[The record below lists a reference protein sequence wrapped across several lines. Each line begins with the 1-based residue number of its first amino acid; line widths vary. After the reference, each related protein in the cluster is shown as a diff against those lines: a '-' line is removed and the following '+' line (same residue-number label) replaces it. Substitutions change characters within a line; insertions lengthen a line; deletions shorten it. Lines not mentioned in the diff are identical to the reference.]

1 MLRAGPEP
9 AGRGK
14 QSRGEEDPEP
24 RRGRR
29 RRRGLR
35 SADRP
40 AAGGSAPGAVRLR
53 RPARSRAEAGGAAAA
68 CAPCL
73 WRPCLLGDAVTD
85 PRGRSSRA
93 ASRRLHSAAGLSGR
107 PPCAE
112 VSLQA
117 LEDEVTVES
126 VLHGKIAAGR
136 RGLACLA
143 CGQHLEVVHSLT
155 GERLSAYRF
164 SGVNQQPPI
173 ILAMKEFSWQKRVGL
188 LIGLE
193 EAEGSVLCLYD
204 LGVSRVVKAVVLPG
218 RVTAI
223 EPIVSHGGASASTQH
238 LHPSLRWLFG
248 VAAVVTDIGQ
258 ILLIDLCLDDMSCS
272 QNELEASDL
281 EVVSGIPA
289 EVPHIRETVMR
300 EGRHLCF
307 QLVSPSGTPVSALRY
322 ISRTNQLAVGFSD
335 GYLALWNM
343 KSMKREYYTQLEGG
357 RVPVYA
363 VTFQEPENDPRNC
376 CYLWAVQSTQD
387 SEGDVLSLH
396 LLQLAFGDR
405 KCLASGQVLYEGLE
419 YCEERYTLDLT
430 GGMFP
435 LRGQTSNTK
444 LLGCQSIEKYR
455 YHGDR
460 EEGMNEALSPDTS
473 VSVFTWQV
481 NIYGQGKP
489 SMYLGLFDI
498 NRWYHAQMPDSLR
511 SGEYLHN
518 CSYFALWSLESVVN
532 KTYPHYIL
540 DVLVNERSLSR
551 GIPPSYPPPE
561 QFFNAN
567 IYNFDATC
575 LLNSGIV
582 HVTCNGFQKETLR
595 FLKKSGASLSEFIPD
610 GYNRCLMAGLLS
622 PRLTDTHP
630 SSLSQ
635 EEQLEAILSAA
646 IHTSC
651 LGLLTGCI
659 KKWTKEEQPNSAANL
674 RFVLEWTWNK
684 VVFTKEEFDR
694 LCTPLFDGSCRFI
707 DPQTIQSLQQCHLL
721 LSNLNSVL
729 NCFTTEAQEITERG
743 LMDLHKKCLVTR
755 LICQYTQV
763 VLWFCHSGLLP
774 EGLDDAVQL
783 SRLYYN
789 YPVIQNYYTSRRQK
803 CERLARGKWNPDC
816 LMIDEM
822 VSQLG
827 DGVERLWKRD
837 EGGTGK
843 YPPSSLH
850 ALLDIYLLDD
860 VTETSKHAVTIYL
873 LLDIMYSFPNKT
885 DSCIESFP
893 TAFAIPWG
901 QVKLIQGFWLI
912 DHNDYGSGLDLLF
925 HPATVKPVSWQHS
938 KIIQAFMSQGEHRQ
952 ALRYIQTMK
961 PTVSSGDDVTLHLTV
976 LLSNKYM
983 VEAWTFLRQ
992 HSTSVNVEALLTHTY
1007 KVCQETGL
1015 MEDLLKLP
1023 FTDLEQDCL
1032 VRFLQSSTNV
1042 RNHEFLLVHYLQR
1055 ANYVSALRLNQT
1067 LKTNF
1072 SNDRDPRLR
1081 ERSEVRNAIV
1091 EQYGKVLPK
1100 IQRRLA
1106 IEQAKPYHLSTSPVL
1121 REVSRPQPLS
1131 TITKQAATGAVLT
1144 RSAFISNVLSKI
1156 GEIWACTGPKGGSS
1170 AYKSPRREPSPL
1182 PHPQVPEAF
1191 VGTPILK
1198 ASQKISRPLDLV
1210 VHPVHQPCQRLGF
1223 IQQTPKRSPLYLA
1236 SSSLFKGSPHSP
1248 SRTLELRVLETPF
1261 VVKRAKTLAMSVTSS
1276 GFAEFTPQ
1284 SILRSGLRT
1293 PPLPS
1298 PSLSPGRS
1306 VTPPL
1311 RLKET
1316 RISFMEEDMA
1326 SKQTAGGADDSKT
1339 RLSVTTPL
1347 QKCGVPAKSEW
1358 LKSKAKTTD
1367 FSLNSPEKDHQEA
1380 EVRSQD
1386 TPSQSLEKLDMSR
1399 ESSGASTKSDQTTLE
1414 YQDAPSPGDLEGIF
1428 VASKPVSSSVE
1439 LIINVAEPTKKDSDK
1454 DVLESEGASP
1464 DLEKQAG
1471 TIDDAETKNLLVAEE
1486 VLSDLNHLHRI
1497 PGVEASLCVP
1507 PAHERKILTLKS
1519 QVPVLD
1525 EGLISV
1531 ETCTSAFRAAVAHG
1545 PDDSGDSGLAVP
1557 ASPVISEHKPDQE
1570 GILNLQEDHKVGPD
1584 VLKASVDF
1592 PEAQPPVP
1600 DDSPDPQEIH
1610 VTEHEEL
1617 RVQDSGH
1624 EARSL
1629 SFSELYPAGTLK
1641 LQYNFDTIEQQFCDL
1656 PDNKDSAECDVAEV
1670 EGELFGAQSNF
1681 TLILEGEEGELEAG
1695 DSAASNVLA
1704 PAANAAAEEKP
1715 VCSEENSG
1723 PGCMAEL
1730 PPVRTS
1736 DRESQK
1742 VETLPYVPEPIKV
1755 AIAENLLDVI
1765 KDTRSKEITSDSVE
1779 QQSIHENIPL
1789 ISQRVVSKVVKST
1802 LKTVQETSTVTI
1814 NMSQLDDTIS
1824 SRTRR
1829 RGRVQNLGVRSA
1841 GQEDSTAVTAPDTP
1855 GLSDIR
1861 RTRKR
1866 KEISEASEGA
1876 CSEAPSV
1883 KVVSQNQQ
1891 IPQNFVTP
1899 RRGRKR
1905 REDQDMLESDP
1916 PLEQGLAVTPD
1927 SKLRRVKSSQLLET
1941 AAEKMKLSSV
1951 TKKTPKGIKKSV
1963 EYQET
1968 VEMVDLDLKV
1978 SKVARRISG
1987 STRKLRSAT
1996 REASKKT
2003 PHKPDRETNLSSVTK
2018 KKTSK
2023 GIKKSIDYLEGVEM
2037 VDLDLKVS
2045 KVDRPSG
2052 STRKLRSANL
2062 EASVSKE
2069 LKPDEKSM
2077 DQPPPVEPDR
2087 GSTKR
2092 ESSTLDVPE
2101 ESRFDASQPCLQAE
2115 FGGPRKRG
2123 RPRKNPPEDAGSKAV
2138 KEVRSPKRR
2147 SGALSSQRR
2156 STRNTPAKRKTDVA
2170 KAALEK
2176 SALVPTADFAVGSG
2190 KKLTEKVE
2198 DPSHTDTFQGIDEE
2212 TATMETDNPEEK
2224 ALAAAAPP
2232 KSSRRT
2238 RTRSSKAVSFPDLSE
2253 PKNEFVFSTPVSKV
2267 PRKEKGKK
2275 IEAPAQLQE
2284 LVSDLSSRFVFSPP
2298 ALRTRRKTT
2307 SNTSRAGDE
2316 LEDDAPSVESVGRP
2330 KVKATRTAKTRQA
2343 SKIKEEDNW
2352 SPPPVKI
2359 RLISPLP
2366 SPIDEVQSKPKRA
2379 TAAPGRAPGRGRK
2392 KMSSFPKQVLRR
2404 KML

>member
-1 MLRAGPEP
+1 MAAERRCGVHL
-9 AGRGK
+9 
-14 QSRGEEDPEP
+14 P
-24 RRGRR
+24 RRARGVPWAVETLAGLAPGEPSGPRGGLLVAVCSACSWAWLGESM
-29 RRRGLR
+29 RGLTAKVT
-35 SADRP
+35 S
-40 AAGGSAPGAVRLR
+40 G
-53 RPARSRAEAGGAAAA
+53 
-68 CAPCL
+68 
-73 WRPCLLGDAVTD
+73 LL
-85 PRGRSSRA
+85 P
-93 ASRRLHSAAGLSGR
+93 L
-107 PPCAE
+107 PE

-460 EEGMNEALSPDTS
+460 EEALSPDTS

-622 PRLTDTHP
+622 PRLNDTHP

-1131 TITKQAATGAVLT
+1131 TITKQAATGTVLT

-1248 SRTLELRVLETPF
+1248 SSTLELRVLETPF

-1386 TPSQSLEKLDMSR
+1386 TPSQILEKLDMSR

-1471 TIDDAETKNLLVAEE
+1471 TVDDAETKNLLVAEE

-1545 PDDSGDSGLAVP
+1545 PDDSGDSGLAVS

-1584 VLKASVDF
+1584 VLKPSVDF

-1723 PGCMAEL
+1723 PGCVAEL

-1802 LKTVQETSTVTI
+1802 LKTVKETSTVTI

-1905 REDQDMLESDP
+1905 REDQDTLESDP

-1996 REASKKT
+1996 LEASKKT

-2077 DQPPPVEPDR
+2077 DQPLPVEPDR

-2092 ESSTLDVPE
+2092 ESSMLDVPE

-2115 FGGPRKRG
+2115 FGRPRKRG
-2123 RPRKNPPEDAGSKAV
+2123 RPRKLNPPEDAGSKAV

-2147 SGALSSQRR
+2147 SGTLSSQRR

-2176 SALVPTADFAVGSG
+2176 SALVPTADFAVGSR

-2198 DPSHTDTFQGIDEE
+2198 DPSHTGTFHGIDEE
-2212 TATMETDNPEEK
+2212 TATMERDNPEEK

-2275 IEAPAQLQE
+2275 IETPAQLQE

-2379 TAAPGRAPGRGRK
+2379 TAAPGRAPGRGK
-2392 KMSSFPKQVLRR
+2392 KKLSSFPKQVLRR

>member
-1 MLRAGPEP
+1 M
-9 AGRGK
+9 
-14 QSRGEEDPEP
+14 
-24 RRGRR
+24 
-29 RRRGLR
+29 RGLTAKVT
-35 SADRP
+35 S
-40 AAGGSAPGAVRLR
+40 G
-53 RPARSRAEAGGAAAA
+53 
-68 CAPCL
+68 
-73 WRPCLLGDAVTD
+73 LL
-85 PRGRSSRA
+85 P
-93 ASRRLHSAAGLSGR
+93 L
-107 PPCAE
+107 PE

-622 PRLTDTHP
+622 PRLNDTHP

-1131 TITKQAATGAVLT
+1131 TITKQAATGTVLT

-1248 SRTLELRVLETPF
+1248 SSTLELRVLETPF

-1386 TPSQSLEKLDMSR
+1386 TPSQILEKLDMSR

-1464 DLEKQAG
+1464 DLEKQA
-1471 TIDDAETKNLLVAEE
+1471 
-1486 VLSDLNHLHRI
+1486 
-1497 PGVEASLCVP
+1497 
-1507 PAHERKILTLKS
+1507 
-1519 QVPVLD
+1519 
-1525 EGLISV
+1525 
-1531 ETCTSAFRAAVAHG
+1531 AVAHG
-1545 PDDSGDSGLAVP
+1545 PDDSGDSGLAVS

-1584 VLKASVDF
+1584 VLKPSVDF

-1723 PGCMAEL
+1723 PGCVAEL

-1802 LKTVQETSTVTI
+1802 LKTVKETSTVTI

-1905 REDQDMLESDP
+1905 REDQDTLESDP

-1996 REASKKT
+1996 LEMKS
-2003 PHKPDRETNLSSVTK
+2003 PW
-2018 KKTSK
+2018 TSP
-2023 GIKKSIDYLEGVEM
+2023 L
-2037 VDLDLKVS
+2037 
-2045 KVDRPSG
+2045 
-2052 STRKLRSANL
+2052 
-2062 EASVSKE
+2062 
-2069 LKPDEKSM
+2069 
-2077 DQPPPVEPDR
+2077 PVEPDR

-2092 ESSTLDVPE
+2092 ESSMLDVPE

-2115 FGGPRKRG
+2115 FGRPRKRG
-2123 RPRKNPPEDAGSKAV
+2123 RPRKLNPPEDAGSKAV

-2147 SGALSSQRR
+2147 SGTLSSQRR

-2176 SALVPTADFAVGSG
+2176 SALVPTADFAVGSR

-2198 DPSHTDTFQGIDEE
+2198 DPSHTGTFHGIDEE
-2212 TATMETDNPEEK
+2212 TATMERDNPEEK

-2275 IEAPAQLQE
+2275 IETPAQLQE

-2379 TAAPGRAPGRGRK
+2379 TAAPGRAPGRGK
-2392 KMSSFPKQVLRR
+2392 KKLSSFPKQVLRR

>member
-1 MLRAGPEP
+1 MGFKLTTLRSRGTPTEP
-9 AGRGK
+9 ARRLSNHSTK
-14 QSRGEEDPEP
+14 KLEENHKKKTGETTNTWSESM
-24 RRGRR
+24 
-29 RRRGLR
+29 RGLTAKVT
-35 SADRP
+35 S
-40 AAGGSAPGAVRLR
+40 G
-53 RPARSRAEAGGAAAA
+53 
-68 CAPCL
+68 
-73 WRPCLLGDAVTD
+73 LL
-85 PRGRSSRA
+85 P
-93 ASRRLHSAAGLSGR
+93 L
-107 PPCAE
+107 PE

-143 CGQHLEVVHSLT
+143 CGRHLEVVHSLT

-164 SGVNQQPPI
+164 SGVNQQPPV
-173 ILAMKEFSWQKRVGL
+173 ILALKEFSWQKRVGL

-223 EPIVSHGGASASTQH
+223 EPIISHGGASASTQH

-248 VAAVVTDIGQ
+248 VAAVVTDVGQ

-281 EVVSGIPA
+281 EVVTGIPA

-460 EEGMNEALSPDTS
+460 DEGMNEALSPDTS

-518 CSYFALWSLESVVN
+518 CSYFALWSLDSVVN

-540 DVLVNERSLSR
+540 DILVNERSLSR

-582 HVTCNGFQKETLR
+582 HITCNGFQKETLR

-707 DPQTIQSLQQCHLL
+707 DPQTTQALQQCHLL

-743 LMDLHKKCLVTR
+743 LLDLHKKCLVTR

-774 EGLDDAVQL
+774 EGLDDPVQL

-873 LLDIMYSFPNKT
+873 LLDIMYSFPNKADT
-885 DSCIESFP
+885 CIESFP

-992 HSTSVNVEALLTHTY
+992 HSTSVNVEQLLTHTY

-1106 IEQAKPYHLSTSPVL
+1106 VEQAKPYHLSTSPVL

-1131 TITKQAATGAVLT
+1131 TVTKQAATGTVLT

-1156 GEIWACTGPKGGSS
+1156 GEIWACTESKGGPT
-1170 AYKSPRREPSPL
+1170 AHKSPKRASSPL

-1198 ASQKISRPLDLV
+1198 ASQKVSRPLDLV
-1210 VHPVHQPCQRLGF
+1210 VHPVRQPCQRLGF
-1223 IQQTPKRSPLYLA
+1223 IPQTPKRSPVYLA
-1236 SSSLFKGSPHSP
+1236 SSSLFRGSHHSP
-1248 SRTLELRVLETPF
+1248 SRTIELRVLETPF

-1316 RISFMEEDMA
+1316 RISFMEEGMGT
-1326 SKQTAGGADDSKT
+1326 KRTPGGADDSKT
-1339 RLSVTTPL
+1339 RLTVTTPL
-1347 QKCGVPAKSEW
+1347 HKGGGPAKSEW
-1358 LKSKAKTTD
+1358 LKSKAKTTA
-1367 FSLNSPEKDHQEA
+1367 FSLSSPEKDHQEA

-1399 ESSGASTKSDQTTLE
+1399 ESSGASTRSDQTTLE

-1428 VASKPVSSSVE
+1428 VASRPEGSSTE
-1439 LIINVAEPTKKDSDK
+1439 LIINLTEPTEEDSDK
-1454 DVLESEGASP
+1454 DVLELEATP
-1464 DLEKQAG
+1464 PHLEKQTG
-1471 TIDDAETKNLLVAEE
+1471 TVDAAETEDPSVAEE
-1486 VLSDLNHLHRI
+1486 VPADFSHAR
-1497 PGVEASLCVP
+1497 PVPEGEASRRAP
-1507 PAHERKILTLKS
+1507 PAHGRKILTLKS
-1519 QVPVLD
+1519 QVPVSD
-1525 EGLISV
+1525 EGLVSV
-1531 ETCTSAFRAAVAHG
+1531 ETCASIVTAAMASVHG
-1545 PDDSGDSGLAVP
+1545 ESGDSGLAVP
-1557 ASPVISEHKPDQE
+1557 ESPVISEHKPDQE
-1570 GILNLQEDHKVGPD
+1570 ITLNLQEDHKVELD
-1584 VLKASVDF
+1584 VLKASGDLA
-1592 PEAQPPVP
+1592 EEKPPVS
-1600 DDSPDPQEIH
+1600 DDPPGPQEIH
-1610 VTEHEEL
+1610 VTEHEKL
-1617 RVQDSGH
+1617 GVQDSGH
-1624 EARSL
+1624 GARRL
-1629 SFSELYPAGTLK
+1629 SFNELYPSGTLK

-1656 PDNKDSAECDVAEV
+1656 PDNKDSAECDIAEV
-1670 EGELFGAQSNF
+1670 DGELFGAQSNF
-1681 TLILEGEEGELEAG
+1681 TLILEGEEGDLETG

-1704 PAANAAAEEKP
+1704 PAANTAAAEETHE
-1715 VCSEENSG
+1715 CRGEDG
-1723 PGCMAEL
+1723 GRGRGAEL
-1730 PPVRTS
+1730 PAVLTS
-1736 DRESQK
+1736 DQESQR
-1742 VETLPYVPEPIKV
+1742 VETLPHVPEPIKV

-1765 KDTRSKEITSDSVE
+1765 KDSRSKEITSDTVE

-1789 ISQRVVSKVVKST
+1789 ISQQVVTKVVRST

-1814 NMSQLDDTIS
+1814 NVSQLDDTIS

-1829 RGRVQNLGVRSA
+1829 RGRVQNPSVRSQ
-1841 GQEDSTAVTAPDTP
+1841 QEESAAVATPDRL
-1855 GLSDIR
+1855 GLSDR

-1866 KEISEASEGA
+1866 KEISGSSEGA
-1876 CSEAPSV
+1876 CSDV
-1883 KVVSQNQQ
+1883 KVISQNQQ
-1891 IPQNFVTP
+1891 IPQNSVTP

-1905 REDQDMLESDP
+1905 TEDNQDTLEMDHP
-1916 PLEQGLAVTPD
+1916 MEQDLEVTPD
-1927 SKLRRVKSSQLLET
+1927 SKLRRLKPSQLLEPAT
-1941 AAEKMKLSSV
+1941 EKTKLSSV

-1963 EYQET
+1963 EYPES

-1978 SKVARRISG
+1978 SKVA
-1987 STRKLRSAT
+1987 
-1996 REASKKT
+1996 
-2003 PHKPDRETNLSSVTK
+2003 V
-2018 KKTSK
+2018 
-2023 GIKKSIDYLEGVEM
+2023 
-2037 VDLDLKVS
+2037 
-2045 KVDRPSG
+2045 RPSG
-2052 STRKLRSANL
+2052 STRKLRSATLEASKKTGHKADGETKLSSVTKKTPRGLKKSIDYPESVDLDLKVSKVARPRSTRKLRSANL
-2062 EASVSKE
+2062 EAAESRGH
-2069 LKPDEKSM
+2069 KSDGTPM
-2077 DQPPPVEPDR
+2077 DQPLPVEPDR
-2087 GSTKR
+2087 SPNKR
-2092 ESSTLDVPE
+2092 ECSTLDVTE
-2101 ESRFDASQPCLQAE
+2101 DSKLDSSQLSLQAE
-2115 FGGPRKRG
+2115 FGRPRKRG
-2123 RPRKNPPEDAGSKAV
+2123 RPRKVNPSEDGGSKTV
-2138 KEVRSPKRR
+2138 KEAESPKRR
-2147 SGALSSQRR
+2147 SGALRSQRR
-2156 STRNTPAKRKTDVA
+2156 STRKTPAKRKTDAA
-2170 KAALEK
+2170 KTALEK
-2176 SALVPTADFAVGSG
+2176 SVLVPNEELAVVTGSK
-2190 KKLTEKVE
+2190 KKLTKRTE
-2198 DPSHTDTFQGIDEE
+2198 DPSQTRAVRPVSEKHTNEEMTAMDTDNLEE
-2212 TATMETDNPEEK
+2212 TV
-2224 ALAAAAPP
+2224 LAPAAPP
-2232 KSSRRT
+2232 KSSRST
-2238 RTRSSKAVSFPDLSE
+2238 RTRSSKAISFPDLSE

-2298 ALRTRRKTT
+2298 ALRTRRKAT
-2307 SNTSRAGDE
+2307 SHTPRAGEE
-2316 LEDDAPSVESVGRP
+2316 LKDDASSIDAVQRP
-2330 KVKATRTAKTRQA
+2330 KGKTGRTSKARQA
-2343 SKIKEEDNW
+2343 SRSKGEDNW

-2359 RLISPLP
+2359 RLISPLA
-2366 SPIDEVQSKPKRA
+2366 SPVDGVQSKPRRA
-2379 TAAPGRAPGRGRK
+2379 TAVAGRAPGRSRK
-2392 KMSSFPKQVLRR
+2392 KLSSFPKQVLRR

>member
-1 MLRAGPEP
+1 M
-9 AGRGK
+9 
-14 QSRGEEDPEP
+14 
-24 RRGRR
+24 
-29 RRRGLR
+29 RGLTAKVT
-35 SADRP
+35 S
-40 AAGGSAPGAVRLR
+40 G
-53 RPARSRAEAGGAAAA
+53 
-68 CAPCL
+68 
-73 WRPCLLGDAVTD
+73 LL
-85 PRGRSSRA
+85 P
-93 ASRRLHSAAGLSGR
+93 L
-107 PPCAE
+107 PE

-143 CGQHLEVVHSLT
+143 CGRHLEVVHSLT

-164 SGVNQQPPI
+164 SGVNQQPPV
-173 ILAMKEFSWQKRVGL
+173 ILALKEFSWQKRVGL

-223 EPIVSHGGASASTQH
+223 EPIISHGGASASTQH

-248 VAAVVTDIGQ
+248 VAAVVTDVGQ

-281 EVVSGIPA
+281 EVVTGIPA

-460 EEGMNEALSPDTS
+460 DEGMNEALSPDTS

-518 CSYFALWSLESVVN
+518 CSYFALWSLDSVVN

-540 DVLVNERSLSR
+540 DILVNERSLSR

-582 HVTCNGFQKETLR
+582 HITCNGFQKETLR

-707 DPQTIQSLQQCHLL
+707 DPQTTQALQQCHLL

-743 LMDLHKKCLVTR
+743 LLDLHKKCLVTR

-774 EGLDDAVQL
+774 EGLGKT
-783 SRLYYN
+783 STPLYILMQTFFN
-789 YPVIQNYYTSRRQK
+789 WCHLV
-803 CERLARGKWNPDC
+803 GKWNPDC

-873 LLDIMYSFPNKT
+873 LLDIMYSFPNKADT
-885 DSCIESFP
+885 CIESFP

-992 HSTSVNVEALLTHTY
+992 HSTSVNVEQLLTHTY

-1106 IEQAKPYHLSTSPVL
+1106 VEQAKPYHLSTSPVL

-1131 TITKQAATGAVLT
+1131 TVTKQAATGTVLT

-1156 GEIWACTGPKGGSS
+1156 GEIWACTESKGGPTAHKRAS
-1170 AYKSPRREPSPL
+1170 SPL

-1198 ASQKISRPLDLV
+1198 ASQKVSRPLDLV
-1210 VHPVHQPCQRLGF
+1210 VHPVRQPCQRLGF
-1223 IQQTPKRSPLYLA
+1223 IPQTPKRSPVYLA
-1236 SSSLFKGSPHSP
+1236 SSSLFRGSHHSP
-1248 SRTLELRVLETPF
+1248 SRTIELRVLETPF

-1316 RISFMEEDMA
+1316 RISFMEEGMGT
-1326 SKQTAGGADDSKT
+1326 KRTPGGADDSKT
-1339 RLSVTTPL
+1339 RLTVTTPL
-1347 QKCGVPAKSEW
+1347 HKGGGPAKSEW
-1358 LKSKAKTTD
+1358 LKSKAKTTA
-1367 FSLNSPEKDHQEA
+1367 FSLSSPEKDHQEA

-1399 ESSGASTKSDQTTLE
+1399 ESSGASTRSDQTTLE

-1428 VASKPVSSSVE
+1428 VASRPEGSSTE
-1439 LIINVAEPTKKDSDK
+1439 LIINLTEPTEEDSDK
-1454 DVLESEGASP
+1454 DVLELEATP
-1464 DLEKQAG
+1464 PHLEKQTGKNSLPNGHKVSGG
-1471 TIDDAETKNLLVAEE
+1471 TF
-1486 VLSDLNHLHRI
+1486 LNPNTCI
-1497 PGVEASLCVP
+1497 CFY
-1507 PAHERKILTLKS
+1507 RKILTLKS
-1519 QVPVLD
+1519 QVPVSD
-1525 EGLISV
+1525 EGLVSV
-1531 ETCTSAFRAAVAHG
+1531 ETCASTVTAAMASVHG
-1545 PDDSGDSGLAVP
+1545 ESGDSGLAVP
-1557 ASPVISEHKPDQE
+1557 ESPVISEHKPDQE
-1570 GILNLQEDHKVGPD
+1570 ITLNLQEDHKVELD
-1584 VLKASVDF
+1584 VLKASGDLA
-1592 PEAQPPVP
+1592 EEKPPVS
-1600 DDSPDPQEIH
+1600 DDPPGPQEIH
-1610 VTEHEEL
+1610 VTEHEKL
-1617 RVQDSGH
+1617 GVQDSGH
-1624 EARSL
+1624 GARRL
-1629 SFSELYPAGTLK
+1629 SFNELYPSGTLK

-1656 PDNKDSAECDVAEV
+1656 PDNKDSAECDIAEV
-1670 EGELFGAQSNF
+1670 DGELFGAQSNF
-1681 TLILEGEEGELEAG
+1681 TLILEGEEGDLETG

-1704 PAANAAAEEKP
+1704 PAANTAAAEETHE
-1715 VCSEENSG
+1715 CRGEDG
-1723 PGCMAEL
+1723 GRGRGAEL
-1730 PPVRTS
+1730 PAVLTS
-1736 DRESQK
+1736 DQESQR
-1742 VETLPYVPEPIKV
+1742 VETLPHVPEPIKV

-1765 KDTRSKEITSDSVE
+1765 KDSRSKEITSDTVE

-1789 ISQRVVSKVVKST
+1789 ISQQVVTKVVRST

-1814 NMSQLDDTIS
+1814 NVSQLDDTIS

-1829 RGRVQNLGVRSA
+1829 RGRVQNPSVRSQ
-1841 GQEDSTAVTAPDTP
+1841 QEESAAVATPDRL
-1855 GLSDIR
+1855 GLSDR

-1866 KEISEASEGA
+1866 KEISGSSEGA
-1876 CSEAPSV
+1876 CSDV
-1883 KVVSQNQQ
+1883 KVISQNQQ
-1891 IPQNFVTP
+1891 IPQNSVTP

-1905 REDQDMLESDP
+1905 TEDNQDTLEMDHP
-1916 PLEQGLAVTPD
+1916 MEQDLEVTPD
-1927 SKLRRVKSSQLLET
+1927 SKLRRLKPSQLLEPAT
-1941 AAEKMKLSSV
+1941 EKTKLSSV

-1963 EYQET
+1963 EYPES

-1978 SKVARRISG
+1978 SKVA
-1987 STRKLRSAT
+1987 
-1996 REASKKT
+1996 
-2003 PHKPDRETNLSSVTK
+2003 V
-2018 KKTSK
+2018 
-2023 GIKKSIDYLEGVEM
+2023 
-2037 VDLDLKVS
+2037 
-2045 KVDRPSG
+2045 RPSG
-2052 STRKLRSANL
+2052 STRKLRNGT
-2062 EASVSKE
+2062 
-2069 LKPDEKSM
+2069 PM
-2077 DQPPPVEPDR
+2077 DQPLPVEPDR
-2087 GSTKR
+2087 KDSKLD
-2092 ESSTLDVPE
+2092 SSQL
-2101 ESRFDASQPCLQAE
+2101 SLQAE
-2115 FGGPRKRG
+2115 FGRPRKRG
-2123 RPRKNPPEDAGSKAV
+2123 RPRKVNPSEDGGSKTV
-2138 KEVRSPKRR
+2138 KEAESPKRR
-2147 SGALSSQRR
+2147 SGALRSQRR
-2156 STRNTPAKRKTDVA
+2156 STRKTPAKRKTDAA
-2170 KAALEK
+2170 KTALEK
-2176 SALVPTADFAVGSG
+2176 SVLVPNEELAVVTGSK
-2190 KKLTEKVE
+2190 KKLTKRTE
-2198 DPSHTDTFQGIDEE
+2198 DPSQTRAVRPVSETHTNEEMTAMDTDNLEE
-2212 TATMETDNPEEK
+2212 TV
-2224 ALAAAAPP
+2224 LAPAAPP
-2232 KSSRRT
+2232 KSSRST
-2238 RTRSSKAVSFPDLSE
+2238 RTRSSKAISFPDLSE

-2298 ALRTRRKTT
+2298 ALRTRRKAT
-2307 SNTSRAGDE
+2307 SHTPRAGEE
-2316 LEDDAPSVESVGRP
+2316 LVSNALRGQQ
-2330 KVKATRTAKTRQA
+2330 TRTRSRETHV
-2343 SKIKEEDNW
+2343 SKGEDNW

-2359 RLISPLP
+2359 RLISPLA
-2366 SPIDEVQSKPKRA
+2366 SPVDGVQSKPRRA
-2379 TAAPGRAPGRGRK
+2379 TAVAGRAPGRSRK
-2392 KMSSFPKQVLRR
+2392 KLSSFPKQVLRR